1 MREGRLSFST
11 DTPESVRNALAAFIA
26 VPTPS
31 RPDGGT
37 DLTAVEAVARE
48 LDLPLTKIGQM
59 AVGRGLRVRDPV
71 GREMALEGTGWRH
84 F

>member
-1 MREGRLSFST
+1 
-11 DTPESVRNALAAFIA
+11 VAAL
-26 VPTPS
+26 
-31 RPDGGT
+31 
-37 DLTAVEAVARE
+37 ARE

-59 AVGRGLRVRDPV
+59 AVGQGLRVRDSA